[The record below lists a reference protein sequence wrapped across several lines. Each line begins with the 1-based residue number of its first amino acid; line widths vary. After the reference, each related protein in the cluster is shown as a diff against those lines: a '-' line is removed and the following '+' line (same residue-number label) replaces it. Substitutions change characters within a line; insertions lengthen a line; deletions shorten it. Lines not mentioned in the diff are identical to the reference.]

1 MTVPR
6 NSLTRYTARHLRIK
20 RLVQFILVDPVYH
33 NALTGCAALLCR
45 ACLDEI
51 TCVAVMYLTLR
62 TGCSRGRTPKV
73 VRPQQRKNPLPFP
86 FFRSGHMSAI
96 CARPSKGKGRFTRG
110 WKPQV
115 STLLCARA
123 ASAQF
128 RSLLKRHSHVRERSE
143 NHRLETVGVYP
154 LAHRRGCGEPPRQR
168 LAPILYAQ
176 EAAKPQF
183 TSCTDRNRVLK

>member
-6 NSLTRYTARHLRIK
+6 NIFT
-20 RLVQFILVDPVYH
+20 
-33 NALTGCAALLCR
+33 CADYPNPAVIADLHSQTVCATLLCR

-86 FFRSGHMSAI
+86 LFHSGHMSAI

-128 RSLLKRHSHVRERSE
+128 RSLLKRHSPVRERSE
-143 NHRLETVGVYP
+143 NHRVETAGVYP
-154 LAHRRGCGEPPRQR
+154 LAHAAGAANLPAKGWRPFYMRRKQRNRSLR
-168 LAPILYAQ
+168 LAQTAIV
-176 EAAKPQF
+176 
-183 TSCTDRNRVLK
+183 C